1 MVAEIITIGDEI
13 LIGQIVDTNS
23 AWLGRTLGDAGIR
36 IGRIVSVSDN
46 AQEIEQAVHHALKR
60 AELVLTTG
68 GLGPTKDDITKHTL
82 ANMFSMKLVRNEEAF
97 RWVKEMIEARGLVF
111 NELNQSQALLPDGC
125 TMLPNRNGT
134 APGMWFDCDGKV
146 LVSLPGVP
154 FEMKEL
160 IQNEVLP
167 RLRTH
172 FTLPRN
178 LHKTAI
184 TFGLAESMLA
194 ETIASWEAALP
205 SHLHLAYLPS
215 ALGIRLRLSVYE
227 TEDPRATTEIDEQF
241 ARLETLIP
249 DYIIGY
255 GETSL
260 EEATGTLLLQHQES
274 VATAESCTGGNIA
287 HRFTAHA
294 GASAYFRGGV
304 VAYANEVKTAVLGVD
319 PQALAREGAV
329 SRIVA
334 EQMAE
339 GVRRAT
345 GATYGLSTT
354 GVAGPDGGTPEKPV
368 GTVWM
373 ALATPQGVYAYQRR
387 FSSLRSENIQRA
399 SSFTLNLLRLY
410 LKGLLKPE

>member
-13 LIGQIVDTNS
+13 LIGQVVDTNS

-46 AQEIEQAVHHALKR
+46 ASEIVRAVESALKR
-60 AELVLTTG
+60 AELVLMTG
-68 GLGPTKDDITKHTL
+68 GLGPTKDDITKRTL
-82 ANMFSMKLVRNEEAF
+82 AEMFSMQLVRNEEAF
-97 RWVKEMIEARGLVF
+97 RWVREMIEARGLEF

-125 TMLPNRNGT
+125 VMLPNRNGT
-134 APGMWFDCDGKV
+134 APGMWLDRDGKV

-160 IQNEVLP
+160 IKNEVLP
-167 RLRTH
+167 RLREH

-194 ETIASWEAALP
+194 ERIAPWEAALP
-205 SHLHLAYLPS
+205 KHLHLAYLPS
-215 ALGIRLRLSVYE
+215 ALSIRLRLSVYE
-227 TEDPRATTEIDEQF
+227 TDDPQAAAEIDEQF
-241 ARLETLIP
+241 ARLEALIP
-249 DYIIGY
+249 DYLVGY
-255 GETSL
+255 GEITL
-260 EEATGTLLLQHQES
+260 EEASGQLLSQRGES
-274 VATAESCTGGNIA
+274 VAVAESCTGGNIA

-304 VAYANEVKTAVLGVD
+304 VSYANEVKTAVLGVD

-339 GVRRAT
+339 GVRRII
-345 GATYGLSTT
+345 GATYGISTT
-354 GVAGPDGGTPEKPV
+354 GIAGPDGGSPEKPV

-373 ALATPQGVYAYQRR
+373 ALATPTGVFAYRKQ
-387 FSSLRSENIQRA
+387 FGSLRSENIQRA
-399 SSFTLNLLRLY
+399 SSFAINLLRLY
-410 LKGLLKPE
+410 LKGCLKA

>member
-36 IGRIVSVSDN
+36 IGRIVSVADR
-46 AQEIEQAVHHALKR
+46 AQEIEQAIRNALTR

-68 GLGPTKDDITKHTL
+68 GLGPTKDDITKRTL
-82 ANMFSMKLVRNEEAF
+82 ADMFSMKLVRNEEAF

-111 NELNQSQALLPDGC
+111 NELNQSQALLPDEC

-134 APGMWFDCDGKV
+134 APGMWFDLDGKV
-146 LVSLPGVP
+146 LISLPGVP

-160 IQNEVLP
+160 IKNEVLP
-167 RLRTH
+167 RLQAH
-172 FTLPRN
+172 FALPRN

-194 ETIASWEAALP
+194 ETIAPWEAALP
-205 SHLHLAYLPS
+205 PHLHLAYLPS

-227 TEDPRATTEIDEQF
+227 TDDPHAAAEIDEQF
-241 ARLETLIP
+241 ARLEKLIP
-249 DYIIGY
+249 AYIVGY

-260 EEATGTLLLQHQES
+260 EEATGALLIEHQES
-274 VATAESCTGGNIA
+274 VATAEPCTGGNIA

-304 VAYANEVKTAVLGVD
+304 VSYANEVKTAVLGVD
-319 PQALAREGAV
+319 SQALAREGAV

-354 GVAGPDGGTPEKPV
+354 GVAGPDGGSPEKPV

-373 ALATPQGVYAYQRR
+373 ALATPNGVYAFKRR